1 MMIMLLS
8 CIHSAAHAAQQRR
21 ANAVMLELVYANPSS
36 TYHGTWNVS
45 IKQIKY
51 ISTFEMFNVVSV
63 TRDGSGSL
71 ATQGLHLRLF

>member
-21 ANAVMLELVYANPSS
+21 ANAVMLELVYANPPS
-36 TYHGTWNVS
+36 TYMECVHKTD
-45 IKQIKY
+45 QIY
-51 ISTFEMFNVVSV
+51 IYIRNVVSV
-63 TRDGSGSL
+63 TRDGAGSL